1 MNRGDLRRFKDS
13 VHVPASPAPLCGK
26 TFMVLERARGLQG
39 WDGFVTILV
48 DGMVVGPWGY
58 SWAEQNSEA
67 LEPVQPTQ

>member
-1 MNRGDLRRFKDS
+1 
-13 VHVPASPAPLCGK
+13 
-26 TFMVLERARGLQG
+26 
-39 WDGFVTILV
+39 V